1 MALNASGQISIGG
14 STVGQSVNLEL
25 GRSATASSS
34 LGESDLRTL
43 AEKASGA
50 ISLSDFSGKS
60 NELAMDVWQWKPSSP
75 LYMVVD
81 NTMLQTYQYI
91 WNDVVMDW
99 GNSVSFTT
107 GGFTYYKGA
116 YVTTV
121 NGFAAYKIMKAV
133 A

>member
-14 STVGQSVNLEL
+14 STVGQSVNREL

-60 NELAMDVWQWKPSSP
+60 NDLAMDVWQWELGPP
-75 LYMVVD
+75 LYAVVYD
-81 NTMLQTYQYI
+81 YAYHYA
-91 WNDVVMDW
+91 WNGIYMGE

-107 GGFTYYKGA
+107 GGFTYHKGV

-121 NGFAAYKIMKAV
+121 NGSAAYKIKKTV